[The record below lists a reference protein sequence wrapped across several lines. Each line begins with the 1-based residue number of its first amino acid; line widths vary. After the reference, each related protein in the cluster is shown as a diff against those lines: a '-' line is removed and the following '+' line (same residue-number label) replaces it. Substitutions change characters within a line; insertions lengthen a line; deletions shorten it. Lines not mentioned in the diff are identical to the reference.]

1 LITPIPED
9 LDINS
14 NKKLQEE
21 EIYPFLVKKCQQEFR
36 KNRTTTFTFPEAIQE
51 LFSDDNVSDDDGV
64 REAEDSA
71 VNEDVY
77 SSLSESDDDCPVD
90 FGAPEIEIDQNNSM
104 HYEKESEHQYSWIV
118 IWILKYKERYWLSNV
133 ATEFLF
139 KFFRYVLINI
149 NESLFSDFPIWHERN
164 LEYVFT

>member
-1 LITPIPED
+1 

-36 KNRTTTFTFPEAIQE
+36 KNRTTTFTFSEAIQE

-77 SSLSESDDDCPVD
+77 SSSSESDDDCPVD
-90 FGAPEIEIDQNNSM
+90 FGTLEIEIDQNNSM
-104 HYEKESEHQYSWIV
+104 HYEKESERQYS
-118 IWILKYKERYWLSNV
+118 
-133 ATEFLF
+133 
-139 KFFRYVLINI
+139 
-149 NESLFSDFPIWHERN
+149 
-164 LEYVFT
+164 